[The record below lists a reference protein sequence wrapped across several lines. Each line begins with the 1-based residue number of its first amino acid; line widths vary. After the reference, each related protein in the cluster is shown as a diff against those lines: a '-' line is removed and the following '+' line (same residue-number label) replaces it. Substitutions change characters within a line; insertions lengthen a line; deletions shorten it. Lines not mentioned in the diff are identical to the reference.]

1 MRFFLVILSA
11 VLLVSCGPG
20 INKILKSKDP
30 AYKLKMA
37 DEFYANKKYSKAMQ
51 VYEDII
57 PFYKTQPQFQDL
69 YYKYAYSAYYLKDY
83 TNAENLFKTFL
94 ESFPNSTRAEE
105 IEFMR
110 AYTFYKQAPK
120 PELDPSN
127 TFKAIGAF
135 QTFINTR
142 PGSVRIP
149 EANRLID
156 ELRNRLEVKEYK
168 SARLYYDIGEFRAAG
183 VTFATLLENFPESG
197 QAEDYKLWVI
207 KSYFKYAEMSIAEKK
222 VERYSQVIT
231 ESNDFIDRFP
241 ESSLRSEVDKF
252 ISLSN
257 TEIKKFSNN
266 EQVKT
271 TT

>member
-1 MRFFLVILSA
+1 MRFFVLILSA
-11 VLLVSCGPG
+11 FLLVSCGPG

-37 DEFYANKKYSKAMQ
+37 DELYTKKKYSKAMQ

-57 PFYKTQPQFQDL
+57 PYYKTQPQFQDL
-69 YYKYAYSAYYLKDY
+69 YYKYAYSAYYQKDY
-83 TNAENLFKTFL
+83 TNAENLFKTFI

-110 AYTFYKQAPK
+110 AYTYYKQAPK
-120 PELDPSN
+120 PELDPAN
-127 TFKAIGAF
+127 TYKAIGAF

-142 PGSVRIP
+142 PSSVRVA

-156 ELRNRLEVKEYK
+156 ELRKRLEIKEFK
-168 SARLYYDIGEFRAAG
+168 SAKLYYDIGEYRDAG
-183 VTFATLLENFPESG
+183 VTFLTLLENFPESTV
-197 QAEDYKLWVI
+197 ADEYKLWAI

-222 VERYSQVIT
+222 VERYRQVIT

-241 ESSLRSEVDKF
+241 ESKLREEVNKF

-257 TEIKKFSNN
+257 TEIQKFSNN
-266 EQVKT
+266 EQIKT

>member
-1 MRFFLVILSA
+1 MRFFIAILSIF
-11 VLLVSCGPG
+11 LLMSCGPG

-37 DEFYANKKYSKAMQ
+37 DEFYAKKKYNKAMQ

-57 PFYKTQPQFQDL
+57 PYYKTQPQFQDI
-69 YYKYAYSAYYLKDY
+69 YYNYAYSAYNQQDY

-110 AYTFYKQAPK
+110 AFTYYKQAPK
-120 PELDPSN
+120 AELDPSN
-127 TFKAIGAF
+127 TYKAIGAF

-142 PGSVRIP
+142 PSSVRVA

-156 ELRNRLEVKEYK
+156 ELRKRLETKEYK
-168 SARLYYDIGEFRAAG
+168 SAKLYYDLGEFRAAG
-183 VTFATLLENFPESG
+183 VTFTTLLENFPESTS
-197 QAEDYKLWVI
+197 AEEYKFWAI
-207 KSYFKYAEMSIAEKK
+207 RSYFKYAEMSIAERK
-222 VERYSQVIT
+222 VERYKQVIT

-241 ESSLRSEVDKF
+241 ESTLRAEVDKF

>member
-1 MRFFLVILSA
+1 MRFLIVILST
-11 VLLVSCGPG
+11 LLFVSCGPG
-20 INKILKSKDP
+20 MNKILKSKDA

-37 DEFYANKKYSKAMQ
+37 DEFYAKKKYSKAMTI
-51 VYEDII
+51 YEDII
-57 PFYKTQPQFQDL
+57 PYYKTQPQFQDL
-69 YYKYAYSAYYLKDY
+69 YYKYAYSAYNQKDY

-110 AYTFYKQAPK
+110 AYTYYKQSPK

-127 TFKAIGAF
+127 TYKAIGAF

-142 PGSVRIP
+142 PTSVRVA

-156 ELRNRLEVKEYK
+156 ELRKRLEIKEYK
-168 SARLYYDIGEFRAAG
+168 AAKLYFDMGEFRAAG
-183 VTFATLLENFPESG
+183 VTFASLLENFPESNEAD
-197 QAEDYKLWVI
+197 QYKLWVI
-207 KSYFKYAEMSIAEKK
+207 KSYFRYAEMSIAERKA
-222 VERYSQVIT
+222 ERFRQVVT

-241 ESSLRSEVDKF
+241 ESGLRKEVENF

-257 TEIKKFSNN
+257 TEIQKFSNN
-266 EQVKT
+266 EQIKT